1 VPTLKV
7 YGDAS
12 GRQSG
17 PESVVRHIFVQVT
30 WLVFCK
36 QLGTYGGEQF
46 GENVSG

>member
-17 PESVVRHIFVQVT
+17 PESVVRHMFVQDT
-30 WLVFCK
+30 WQVF
-36 QLGTYGGEQF
+36 
-46 GENVSG
+46 VSSWGHTAESSSGRM